1 MSDTTIKIQ
10 TENGKW
16 EQLYGNAIANRLRK
30 DQNLA
35 DVDNKQEARNNLE
48 LTGDNNTTHY
58 HDSRYLPLIEK
69 EAEERKAETAQIKA
83 DLNTEIENRS
93 QDKTDISN
101 SLIQIQTNLENTVTS
116 TRQELNSNMNTL
128 QNNINSKIDEVN
140 KLLSE
145 ADVAAKTVSVS
156 GSTQD
161 TSSKFSFS
169 KTVEIQ
175 DNTIYTGTAEITS
188 FLGAGTYT
196 IADLLTNLTALSHTH
211 TFSQC
216 TTSPQNC
223 NCDCKHSS
231 HSH

>member
-69 EAEERKAETAQIKA
+69 EAEERKAETAQVKA

-116 TRQELNSNMNTL
+116 TKQELNSNMNTL
-128 QNNINSKIDEVN
+128 QNNMNSKIDKMN
-140 KLLSE
+140 KLLFG
-145 ADVAAKTVSVS
+145 ADVATKTVSVS

-161 TSSKFSFS
+161 TSSKFDYS
-169 KTVEIQ
+169 KTVEIKG
-175 DNTIYTGTAEITS
+175 NTVYTGIAKTTS
-188 FLGAGTYT
+188 SLGAGTYT
-196 IADLLTNLTALSHTH
+196 ISDLLTNLTALSHAH

-216 TTSPQNC
+216 TTSVN